1 MQIQIQIQIQTCM
14 NRLQMVMLL
23 IGGIFTTYRSDKVWY
38 YSDSKPSHTWG
49 GAHNFYKHWKKRAG
63 IAKKSG
69 SLGKGDVVNIDF
81 QNDGKIDYTVIITKV
96 KSGKQYYTQHTTDS
110 KNKNTISDLYKKGY
124 TLYGYDMD
132 KASN

>member
-1 MQIQIQIQIQTCM
+1 MEKT
-14 NRLQMVMLL
+14 
-23 IGGIFTTYRSDKVWY
+23 SWY
-38 YSDSKPSHTWG
+38 C
-49 GAHNFYKHWKKRAG
+49 
-63 IAKKSG
+63 KKSG

-81 QNDGKIDYTVIITKV
+81 QNDGKIDHTVIITKV

>member
-1 MQIQIQIQIQTCM
+1 
-14 NRLQMVMLL
+14 MVMLL

-81 QNDGKIDYTVIITKV
+81 QNDGKIDHTVIITKV
-96 KSGKQYYTQHTTDS
+96 KSGTQYYTQHTTDS

>member
-1 MQIQIQIQIQTCM
+1 MQIQIQTCM

-63 IAKKSG
+63 IAKNQV
-69 SLGKGDVVNIDF
+69 L
-81 QNDGKIDYTVIITKV
+81 
-96 KSGKQYYTQHTTDS
+96 
-110 KNKNTISDLYKKGY
+110 
-124 TLYGYDMD
+124 
-132 KASN
+132 